1 MLNPIILEKA
11 FTIAS
16 WERVKIS
23 ERLANVQ
30 FHFSVDPPKKHNQC
44 WGLKP
49 ERHIAE
55 TPFPCGTVHS
65 SQTYFAVARL
75 CFEHSGLETGGS
87 EKFNQ
92 EMVFPPMAIQ
102 KWPNLLK

>member
-1 MLNPIILEKA
+1 MLKPIILQKA

-30 FHFSVDPPKKHNQC
+30 FRFSVDPKKNLNQC

-49 ERHIAE
+49 ERHTAE
-55 TPFPCGTVHS
+55 TFFPCGTVHGS
-65 SQTYFAVARL
+65 HTYFAVTLL
-75 CFEHSGLETGGS
+75 CFEHTQLEIGGS
-87 EKFNQ
+87 EKFDQ
-92 EMVFPPMAIQ
+92 EMVFPPMVIQ
-102 KWPNLLK
+102 K